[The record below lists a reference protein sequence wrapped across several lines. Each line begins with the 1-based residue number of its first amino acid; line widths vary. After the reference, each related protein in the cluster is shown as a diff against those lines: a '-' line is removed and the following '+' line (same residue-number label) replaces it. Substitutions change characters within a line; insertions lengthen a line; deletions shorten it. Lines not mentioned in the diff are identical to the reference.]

1 MSDNSKYYDYYMVEG
16 EQIKKMISDHKK
28 INKQRNDIINQ
39 VTDEFGAVAF
49 TDTSFFGNA
58 GGFIN
63 NLAWKADHEFPC
75 PITVKAKSHLEPYG
89 EVIVARGKG
98 NTKDGRE
105 FNKKLDAAIKQANAS
120 LESLPSFKSFI
131 ISHYGIMRTGFGA
144 PAGTGFGISML
155 TTYGGR
161 VKDRDDCLL
170 FAIPNK
176 KDDWN
181 SQMSSDVIIPNE
193 FKKLTYGQFY
203 DMANAD

>member
-1 MSDNSKYYDYYMVEG
+1 MTDNSKYYDYYMVEG
-16 EQIKKMISDHKK
+16 EQTKKLIADHKE
-28 INKQRNDIINQ
+28 INKQRNVIINQ
-39 VTDEFGAVAF
+39 ITDEFGAVAF
-49 TDTSFFGNA
+49 TDTSSFGNA
-58 GGFIN
+58 GGFIC

-75 PITVKAKSHLEPYG
+75 QITVKAKNHLEPHG

-105 FNKKLDAAIKQANAS
+105 FNKKLDAAIKSANEK
-120 LESLPSFKSFI
+120 LEKLPSFKSFI
-131 ISHYGIMRTGFGA
+131 ISHYGIMKTGFGA

-161 VKDRDDCLL
+161 IKDRDDCLL

-176 KDDWN
+176 KDEWN
-181 SQMSSDVIIPNE
+181 SQMSGDVTIPCD

-203 DMANAD
+203 DLVNSD